1 MEMSEGR
8 VQVCLDNPGG
18 LKLMSVC
25 QWAGWPAIR
34 NPLTRLLIIS
44 LVNSLR
50 LCARARERETERGRG
65 CQRGSACL
73 HTQDG
78 GQSCH
83 KILQKKDERLAI
95 DMRLGSAQKFGT
107 FLIELDSAT
116 ILITSSQLEG

>member
-50 LCARARERETERGRG
+50 LCARARARERDRERERLPARVGLPSHTGW
-65 CQRGSACL
+65 GSEL
-73 HTQDG
+73 PQNT
-78 GQSCH
+78 S
-83 KILQKKDERLAI
+83 KKR
-95 DMRLGSAQKFGT
+95 
-107 FLIELDSAT
+107 
-116 ILITSSQLEG
+116 